1 MATQL
6 SKSKK
11 LAMKLSARSLLPKS
25 EVFFRL
31 PNGDEILKVY
41 EARLQYKI
49 KQHLGSVAN
58 SAKANITGT
67 DTVRTGLLRESIMVK
82 TTTKKR
88 STGGKGSANRH
99 VFSMWAGVGCNTKTA
114 GIVNGKLYKPY
125 KIAHLVELGFKHKD
139 AGEISGV
146 GYLQKAVSENGGKKS
161 VDKIIA
167 EELRQSFELGSKK

>member
-25 EVFFRL
+25 EIFFRL

-41 EARLQYKI
+41 EARLTHKI
-49 KQHLGSVAN
+49 KQHLESVAN
-58 SAKANITGT
+58 SAKANITGS
-67 DTVRTGLLRESIMVK
+67 DAVRTGLLRDSITVK
-82 TTTKKR
+82 TETKKR
-88 STGGKGSANRH
+88 STGGKGSSNRH
-99 VFSMWAGVGCNTKTA
+99 VFSLWAGVGCNTKTI
-114 GIVNGKLYKPY
+114 GIVNGKLYRPY

-146 GYLQKAVSENGGKKS
+146 GYLQKAANANGGKKA
-161 VDKIIA
+161 VDAIIA
-167 EELRQSFELGSKK
+167 EELKKSFEIGGKK